1 MHLIRNTQN
10 ENDYNYM
17 NLVGLKNRHENMK
30 YTFLESKVRVL
41 CLHMYIYS
49 KNIVFGV
56 SMDILLISNVHWHW
70 RLSTAQY
77 IFSEMCFFIF
87 YIWLMPLYTSFV
99 IWCIAFTQFQKY
111 KKYMRLTKYLIHLQ
125 LHKTSFSSSL
135 DFLEWYIFLTY
146 DPRLP
151 LLTNFLRTKKCSKEK
166 P

>member
-1 MHLIRNTQN
+1 
-10 ENDYNYM
+10 
-17 NLVGLKNRHENMK
+17 MK
-30 YTFLESKVRVL
+30 IVRVL

>member
-1 MHLIRNTQN
+1 MHLIQN
-10 ENDYNYM
+10 ENYYNYM
-17 NLVGLKNRHENMK
+17 NSGGLKVRMCMSTNVYIHQK
-30 YTFLESKVRVL
+30 YFL
-41 CLHMYIYS
+41 
-49 KNIVFGV
+49 GV

-87 YIWLMPLYTSFV
+87 YICLMPLYTSFV
-99 IWCIAFTQFQKY
+99 IWCIAFTQFQNIKIHIG
-111 KKYMRLTKYLIHLQ
+111 LTKYLIHLQ

-151 LLTNFLRTKKCSKEK
+151 YSQTS
-166 P
+166 

>member
-1 MHLIRNTQN
+1 MHLIQN
-10 ENDYNYM
+10 ENYYNYM
-17 NLVGLKNRHENMK
+17 NSVVLKSRHEK
-30 YTFLESKVRVL
+30 YIHQKYFL
-41 CLHMYIYS
+41 
-49 KNIVFGV
+49 GV